1 MATQGRFV
9 NTKSGWAP
17 VTRRSLFLAAFLLF
31 GHPSFLK
38 ADTVTLNSGEVLEGR
53 IISET
58 DTQIEMEASFYH
70 GTIFST
76 REIAKSDIRSIVRET
91 PEQKQ
96 EKAAYASLTNLTLN
110 PNQELTKDQYATG
123 IAAFE
128 KFQKTF
134 TNSTHTAEIDKRLAD
149 WQSEATNAASGKV
162 KFGGAWVTPAEKQV
176 QATQTAL
183 QSLKSQLADLQVQ
196 RAQLGAT
203 ISTTQAKLAAA
214 QAKLPTLQDST
225 VSTPGTT
232 ASPPVGRGDLAGR
245 LTARVTAPQPVV
257 VEAAPAQTPVPNPE
271 KSQLQSDVTL
281 YQQQISQ
288 DQATLAS
295 IDAKTK
301 EIESQIPQR
310 EQDSTLALVQ
320 LSPKPSS
327 AQDTHTNKPPPP
339 PPAPEPTPPWYTRLL
354 NWFHRKGACLLK
366 RMSFPCA
373 SYLNHLWNW
382 RLELFTLPEF
392 SRLISPSLMH

>member
-1 MATQGRFV
+1 MPIQGRFG
-9 NTKSGWAP
+9 NTKSSWAP
-17 VTRRSLFLAAFLLF
+17 FGRLFLVLAGLLLF
-31 GHPSFLK
+31 GHPPSLK
-38 ADTVTLNSGEVLEGR
+38 ADTVTLNTGEVLEGR
-53 IISET
+53 ITSET
-58 DTQIEMEASFYH
+58 ETQIEMEASFYH

-96 EKAAYASLTNLTLN
+96 EKAAYASLTNFTLN

-134 TNSTHTAEIDKRLAD
+134 TNSTHTVEIDKRLAD
-149 WQSEATNAASGKV
+149 WQGEATNAASGKV
-162 KFGGAWVTPAEKQV
+162 KFGGTWVTPAEKQV
-176 QATQTAL
+176 QTTQTAL

-232 ASPPVGRGDLAGR
+232 ASPSVGRGDLAGR
-245 LTARVTAPQPVV
+245 LTARITAPQPVETEPV
-257 VEAAPAQTPVPNPE
+257 QTSVPNPE
-271 KSQLQSDVTL
+271 KSQLQGDVTL

-310 EQDSTLALVQ
+310 EQDSKLALAQ

-354 NWFHRKGACLLK
+354 NWFHR
-366 RMSFPCA
+366 
-373 SYLNHLWNW
+373 
-382 RLELFTLPEF
+382 
-392 SRLISPSLMH
+392 

>member
-1 MATQGRFV
+1 MRIQGRFG
-9 NTKSGWAP
+9 NKKSGWASF
-17 VTRRSLFLAAFLLF
+17 TRLSLVLAGFLLF
-31 GHPSFLK
+31 GPPSSLR
-38 ADTVTLNSGEVLEGR
+38 ADTVTLNSGESLEGR

-96 EKAAYASLTNLTLN
+96 EKAAYASLTNFTLN

-134 TNSTHTAEIDKRLAD
+134 TNSTHTAEINKRLTD
-149 WQSEATNAASGKV
+149 WQAESTNAASGKV
-162 KFGGAWVTPAEKQV
+162 KFAGAWVTPAEKQV
-176 QATQTAL
+176 QATQNAL
-183 QSLKSQLADLQVQ
+183 QSLKNQLSDLQVQ
-196 RAQLGAT
+196 RAQLDAT

-214 QAKLPTLQDST
+214 QAKLTTLQDST

-245 LTARVTAPQPVV
+245 LTAGVTAPQPV
-257 VEAAPAQTPVPNPE
+257 EAEPVQRTVPNPE
-271 KSQLQSDVTL
+271 KSQLESDVTL

-288 DQATLAS
+288 DQATLAA

-310 EQDSTLALVQ
+310 EQDSKLALAQ
-320 LSPKPSS
+320 LSPKPPS
-327 AQDTHTNKPPPP
+327 AQNTHANKPPP

-354 NWFHRKGACLLK
+354 NWFHR
-366 RMSFPCA
+366 
-373 SYLNHLWNW
+373 
-382 RLELFTLPEF
+382 
-392 SRLISPSLMH
+392 